1 MRGCTV
7 QDTGAAKPLIVVVD
21 DDPLMRDMMRRILE
35 SLDYEV
41 AVAASANAAIKI
53 IGERRPEVVLTDVY
67 MPEGDG
73 LELLNWIRSQPDPI
87 PVVVMSGSGASE
99 FDALAAAKSLGAT
112 NVIEKP
118 FRLAQVVEMV
128 DRARR
133 RPPGPGPQLELV
145 PE

>member
-1 MRGCTV
+1 VNAG
-7 QDTGAAKPLIVVVD
+7 KPLVVVAD
-21 DDPLMRDMMRRILE
+21 DDPQMLDLMRRILE

-41 AVAASANAAIKI
+41 RTAVNAHTAIAVI
-53 IGERRPEVVLTDVY
+53 AERRPEVVLTDVY

-99 FDALAAAKSLGAT
+99 FDALSAAKRLGAADI
-112 NVIEKP
+112 IEKP

-133 RPPGPGPQLELV
+133 RPPGSGPQLELV

>member
-1 MRGCTV
+1 VNAG
-7 QDTGAAKPLIVVVD
+7 KPLVVVAD
-21 DDPLMRDMMRRILE
+21 DDPQMLDLMRRILE

-41 AVAASANAAIKI
+41 RTAVNAHTAIATI
-53 IGERRPEVVLTDVY
+53 QQRRPEVVLTDVY

-73 LELLNWIRSQPDPI
+73 LELLNWIRSQPDPV

-99 FDALAAAKSLGAT
+99 FDALAAAKRLGAT
-112 NVIEKP
+112 DVIEKP

>member
-1 MRGCTV
+1 V
-7 QDTGAAKPLIVVVD
+7 QSTGTEKPLIVVVD

-41 AVAASANAAIKI
+41 SVAASARAAISSI
-53 IGERRPEVVLTDVY
+53 SERRPEVVLTDVY
-67 MPEGDG
+67 MPDGDG

-133 RPPGPGPQLELV
+133 RPLGPGPQLELV